1 MRNSKQIDGEGQ
13 VHEDPSNHQIKHEAE
28 TDSVQNNMAQAVNS
42 LIKEIDNE
50 RELRTV
56 IRIKDKELEIIF
68 NQILWDLDHGHCT
81 MLEINSE
88 ENLPKHKLT
97 SDIEESTNRILNEYL
112 QKKISLKFR
121 QGLCSVNDNWNI
133 FWDSAERNWFL

>member
-68 NQILWDLDHGHCT
+68 NQIL
-81 MLEINSE
+81 
-88 ENLPKHKLT
+88 
-97 SDIEESTNRILNEYL
+97 
-112 QKKISLKFR
+112 
-121 QGLCSVNDNWNI
+121 
-133 FWDSAERNWFL
+133 

>member
-1 MRNSKQIDGEGQ
+1 
-13 VHEDPSNHQIKHEAE
+13 
-28 TDSVQNNMAQAVNS
+28 
-42 LIKEIDNE
+42 
-50 RELRTV
+50 
-56 IRIKDKELEIIF
+56 
-68 NQILWDLDHGHCT
+68 

-133 FWDSAERNWFL
+133 FWDSAERN